1 MAVTARFVADF
12 SDFLSAARSAE
23 GALDKLSASAGLTAR
38 SVDKAA
44 KAFSGENLIASAIKA
59 TDAVTA
65 IGGASKLTEAEMAR
79 VNRTITD
86 AIEKM
91 KLLGIQPPADMLRLA
106 DATAVAS
113 KNTSTLTS
121 SSSNLTSSFA
131 ALSASVAT
139 AGASLYAASRIAM
152 DFVNAS
158 NAQETATMRLNAA
171 LQSQGDFTP
180 ALADQYANLASE
192 LEKTTGNADELLM
205 EMEALL
211 VQVGNVGP
219 TQMKA
224 ALVAASNLSAGLG
237 IDLTTATKA
246 VAKAFDGGGAAI
258 AKMLPSLK
266 DVIKEGATTEEV
278 LNRLNER
285 FGGQAQAQMNT
296 FSGKMKDV
304 ANTIDNTKESMG
316 DVIKSGLTPL
326 VNAFQALPQSVQT
339 GVVTLGLLITAAGT
353 VAAAVAAVGAAIAI
367 AAPLFGMS
375 AATLGVASLTALG
388 GAAASAAVAFGPLVI
403 AIGAV
408 WAAWKIGNTETVKNS
423 ISEWA
428 LSSDN
433 LTAKL
438 SRLVMGIDQM
448 TPAEARAATLAVAAA
463 EAAQQNASAVDVQS
477 DSHKRSGAA
486 FVSYAD
492 QLTLTRTQI
501 ANLTSEQKAQIK
513 AGNDLGQSNDEI
525 VKGMKA
531 LFPTIQLTEN
541 AVRLYTEGLKQSD
554 AASKK
559 TAEQQKQL
567 AEFIKK
573 QNDEWSALS
582 SSAFKATGEVSEAS
596 DRMAKYIIA
605 GAMLQKK
612 TQTELND
619 LVSKQTRGRVDY
631 QIEQVNRW
639 AYNELLALETV
650 GAATAAARKDLD
662 ALAKLKIDKIIE
674 DDALAQWIIFNNL
687 STDAKNKVTN
697 LGKAFSN
704 LGATIVGAF
713 QGGGDPFKAIGASLG
728 AGLGEDIGADIAGK
742 FTGKFG
748 KALGS
753 AMGPLGAMAGQLLGA
768 GMSKAMGWIKGL
780 FSDPM
785 KKEIEAANA
794 EMAKLKSA
802 MMEQGGSVEE
812 LEARYN
818 AMGLSIREAFGGQGL
833 QGVAALKAAQELFN
847 QRVDESKIKLDE
859 MKGKLSGLQ
868 TELKGL
874 IDKAYEMGYVFNEA
888 GMLTGFNFDKVAQV
902 AKEFGVDLAGLGT
915 AFQQAQLTAESQ
927 KVIDAFTLM
936 TMAGGSVGVV
946 LNGMKDEINKIV
958 IDSLQFGTTIPDNM
972 KPMIAQLIKQ
982 GDLTD
987 KNGDKIT
994 DMGNIKFG
1002 PKVVTQYEAINTQI
1016 ETVLTA
1022 MNDLISKID
1031 AMVSAI
1037 DAAMRPR
1044 TLVTT
1049 AVYVD
1054 PGPPP
1059 GFGSVD
1065 SGGNRNDRRGGD
1077 NADVSGDGFAT
1088 GTMGRFGRWFA
1099 NFGAGTKTTLHGNEA
1114 VVRAD
1119 QASAFAADMSG
1130 DGGGMASEIAGLRA
1144 DINSLLPRAIGRA
1157 VRDAM
1162 QMSGA
1167 MA

>member
-23 GALDKLSASAGLTAR
+23 GALGKLSASAGVTER

-44 KAFSGENLIASAIKA
+44 KAFGGESLIANAIKA
-59 TDAVTA
+59 TEAVTA
-65 IGGASKLTEAEMAR
+65 IGGASKLTDTEMAR

-86 AIEKM
+86 AIDKMTKLGIAIPPEISKIGKELESALKPSVFERMTGGLAQFGLSLGTVSAGALLAFGKGAINAADNIGDIAEKTGLSTTAVQQFQQAFEGAGISLETIATSAAKLSAKVAGGSDSTEAALTALGLSM
-91 KLLGIQPPADMLRLA
+91 VDLRTKSPEEAFKLVSTALAGVDDQGKKTLLATELLGKGMAASAGAFNKANIAAMEHADILGGDSVEAAGAFNDAQTHLTRSLQNALLSGIGPLLPALTMLA
-106 DATAVAS
+106 DLGGKVAGLLGGVLKFAVDGLVLSFNVMRQSVADSLVSLIEMIQKLPFAS
-113 KNTSTLTS
+113 KIPGAEKLGEAI
-121 SSSNLTSSFA
+121 SFLKDQSQSAGQAIA
-131 ALSASVAT
+131 AHLNPAMDKSASGTETLSA
-139 AGASLYAASRIAM
+139 RIG
-152 DFVNAS
+152 
-158 NAQETATMRLNAA
+158 E
-171 LQSQGDFTP
+171 
-180 ALADQYANLASE
+180 Y
-192 LEKTTGNADELLM
+192 K
-205 EMEALL
+205 
-211 VQVGNVGP
+211 
-219 TQMKA
+219 
-224 ALVAASNLSAGLG
+224 
-237 IDLTTATKA
+237 
-246 VAKAFDGGGAAI
+246 
-258 AKMLPSLK
+258 
-266 DVIKEGATTEEV
+266 
-278 LNRLNER
+278 
-285 FGGQAQAQMNT
+285 
-296 FSGKMKDV
+296 
-304 ANTIDNTKESMG
+304 DNTKE
-316 DVIKSGLTPL
+316 
-326 VNAFQALPQSVQT
+326 
-339 GVVTLGLLITAAGT
+339 
-353 VAAAVAAVGAAIAI
+353 
-367 AAPLFGMS
+367 
-375 AATLGVASLTALG
+375 
-388 GAAASAAVAFGPLVI
+388 ASAAVREHAKELENAEKAQKKFLASVT
-403 AIGAV
+403 
-408 WAAWKIGNTETVKNS
+408 NLNS
-423 ISEWA
+423 RFLPFKESIEDVGESLHNLPSVSFADFASESSKARIEAEKLAQSTSGVLATSIRQVSPA
-428 LSSDN
+428 L
-433 LTAKL
+433 
-438 SRLVMGIDQM
+438 
-448 TPAEARAATLAVAAA
+448 A
-463 EAAQQNASAVDVQS
+463 EAAQGAS
-477 DSHKRSGAA
+477 KFSGA
-486 FVSYAD
+486 V
-492 QLTLTRTQI
+492 
-501 ANLTSEQKAQIK
+501 
-513 AGNDLGQSNDEI
+513 AG
-525 VKGMKA
+525 
-531 LFPTIQLTEN
+531 
-541 AVRLYTEGLKQSD
+541 
-554 AASKK
+554 
-559 TAEQQKQL
+559 
-567 AEFIKK
+567 
-573 QNDEWSALS
+573 
-582 SSAFKATGEVSEAS
+582 
-596 DRMAKYIIA
+596 
-605 GAMLQKK
+605 
-612 TQTELND
+612 
-619 LVSKQTRGRVDY
+619 
-631 QIEQVNRW
+631 
-639 AYNELLALETV
+639 
-650 GAATAAARKDLD
+650 
-662 ALAKLKIDKIIE
+662 
-674 DDALAQWIIFNNL
+674 
-687 STDAKNKVTN
+687 
-697 LGKAFSN
+697 
-704 LGATIVGAF
+704 LGATIVSAF

-728 AGLGEDIGADIAGK
+728 SAFGEDIGAKAAKAIGGK
-742 FTGKFG
+742 LGSS
-748 KALGS
+748 LGS
-753 AMGPLGAMAGQLLGA
+753 AMGPLGGLLGGLLGA

-868 TELKGL
+868 TELTGL
-874 IDKAYEMGYVFNEA
+874 IGKANEMGFVFNQQGE
-888 GMLTGFNFDKVAQV
+888 LIGFNFDKVAQV
-902 AKEFGVDLAGLGT
+902 AKEFGVDLAGLGP

-1119 QASAFAADMSG
+1119 QASAFAADMGG

>member
-23 GALDKLSASAGLTAR
+23 GALGKLSASAGVTER

-44 KAFSGENLIASAIKA
+44 KAFSGESLIANAIKA
-59 TDAVTA
+59 TEAVTA
-65 IGGASKLTEAEMAR
+65 IGGASKLTDSEMAR

-86 AIEKM
+86 AIDKMTKLGIAIPPEISKIGKELESALKPSVFERMTGGLSQFGLSLGTVSAGALLAFGKGAINAADNIGDIAEKTGLSTTAVQQFQQAFEGAGISLETIAASASKLSAKVAGGSDSTEAALTALGLSM
-91 KLLGIQPPADMLRLA
+91 VDLRTKSPEEAFKLVSTALAGVDDQGKKTLLATELLG
-106 DATAVAS
+106 
-113 KNTSTLTS
+113 K
-121 SSSNLTSSFA
+121 
-131 ALSASVAT
+131 
-139 AGASLYAASRIAM
+139 G
-152 DFVNAS
+152 
-158 NAQETATMRLNAA
+158 
-171 LQSQGDFTP
+171 
-180 ALADQYANLASE
+180 
-192 LEKTTGNADELLM
+192 
-205 EMEALL
+205 
-211 VQVGNVGP
+211 
-219 TQMKA
+219 
-224 ALVAASNLSAGLG
+224 VAASAGAFNKANIAVMDHADILG
-237 IDLTTATKA
+237 GDSVEAAGAFNDAQTQLTRSLQNALLAGIGPLLPALTMMADFAGKLAGVLGGALKFSVEGLVLLFNVWRQT
-246 VAKAFDGGGAAI
+246 VADAYISILQMLQKLPFAEKVVGVEKFGAAI
-258 AKMLPSLK
+258 AFLK
-266 DVIKEGATTEEV
+266 DQSQSAGQAIAAHLNPAMDKSASGAETLSGRIGEYEGATKKATAANEE
-278 LNRLNER
+278 LDPTIERLTKSFTDQIAKHEQLKQSLDKVAATPDWFR
-285 FGGQAQAQMNT
+285 LQKASLVEGQPIM
-296 FSGKMKDV
+296 SR
-304 ANTIDNTKESMG
+304 TI
-316 DVIKSGLTPL
+316 
-326 VNAFQALPQSVQT
+326 QQT
-339 GVVTLGLLITAAGT
+339 GEM
-353 VAAAVAAVGAAIAI
+353 AAAAQK
-367 AAPLFGMS
+367 
-375 AATLGVASLTALG
+375 
-388 GAAASAAVAFGPLVI
+388 AAAS
-403 AIGAV
+403 IGSFLAP
-408 WAAWKIGNTETVKNS
+408 S
-423 ISEWA
+423 IRQVSPA
-428 LSSDN
+428 L
-433 LTAKL
+433 
-438 SRLVMGIDQM
+438 
-448 TPAEARAATLAVAAA
+448 A
-463 EAAQQNASAVDVQS
+463 EAAQGAS
-477 DSHKRSGAA
+477 KFSGA
-486 FVSYAD
+486 V
-492 QLTLTRTQI
+492 
-501 ANLTSEQKAQIK
+501 
-513 AGNDLGQSNDEI
+513 AG
-525 VKGMKA
+525 
-531 LFPTIQLTEN
+531 
-541 AVRLYTEGLKQSD
+541 
-554 AASKK
+554 
-559 TAEQQKQL
+559 
-567 AEFIKK
+567 
-573 QNDEWSALS
+573 
-582 SSAFKATGEVSEAS
+582 
-596 DRMAKYIIA
+596 
-605 GAMLQKK
+605 
-612 TQTELND
+612 
-619 LVSKQTRGRVDY
+619 
-631 QIEQVNRW
+631 
-639 AYNELLALETV
+639 
-650 GAATAAARKDLD
+650 
-662 ALAKLKIDKIIE
+662 
-674 DDALAQWIIFNNL
+674 
-687 STDAKNKVTN
+687 
-697 LGKAFSN
+697 

-713 QGGGDPFKAIGASLG
+713 QGGGNPFKAVGASLG
-728 AGLGEDIGADIAGK
+728 AGLGEDLGADIAKK
-742 FTGKFG
+742 FTGKLG
-748 KALGS
+748 SALGS

-794 EMAKLKSA
+794 EIAKLKSA

-812 LEARYN
+812 LELRYN

-958 IDSLQFGTTIPDNM
+958 IDSLQFGTTIPENM
-972 KPMIAQLIKQ
+972 KPMIDQLIKQ

-987 KNGDKIT
+987 KNGKKIT
-994 DMGNIKFG
+994 DMSNLKFG
-1002 PKVVTQYEAINTQI
+1002 APVATEYEKINGQIKIVVD
-1016 ETVLTA
+1016 A
-1022 MNDLISKID
+1022 MAELISKID
-1031 AMVSAI
+1031 AMVAAI

-1088 GTMGRFGRWFA
+1088 GTMGKFGRWFA

-1119 QASAFAADMSG
+1119 QAAAFASDMGG

>member
-23 GALDKLSASAGLTAR
+23 GALGKLSASAGVTER

-44 KAFSGENLIASAIKA
+44 KAFSGESLIANAIKA
-59 TDAVTA
+59 TEAVTA
-65 IGGASKLTEAEMAR
+65 IGGASKLTDTEMAR

-86 AIEKM
+86 AIDKMTKLGIAIPPEISKIGKELESALKPSVFERMTGGLSQFGLSLGTVSAGALLAFGKGAINAADNIGDIAEKTGLSTTAVQQFQQAFEGAGISLETIASSASKLSAKVAGGSDSTEAALTALGLSM
-91 KLLGIQPPADMLRLA
+91 VDLRTKSPEEAFKLVSTALAGVDDQGKKTLLATELLG
-106 DATAVAS
+106 
-113 KNTSTLTS
+113 K
-121 SSSNLTSSFA
+121 
-131 ALSASVAT
+131 
-139 AGASLYAASRIAM
+139 G
-152 DFVNAS
+152 
-158 NAQETATMRLNAA
+158 
-171 LQSQGDFTP
+171 
-180 ALADQYANLASE
+180 
-192 LEKTTGNADELLM
+192 
-205 EMEALL
+205 
-211 VQVGNVGP
+211 
-219 TQMKA
+219 
-224 ALVAASNLSAGLG
+224 VAASAGAFNKANIAVMDHADILG
-237 IDLTTATKA
+237 GDSVEAAGAFNDAQTQLTRSLQNALLAGIGPLLPALTMMADFAGKLAGVLGGALKFSVEGLVLLFNVWRQT
-246 VAKAFDGGGAAI
+246 VADAYISILQMLQKLPFAEKVVGVEKFGAAI
-258 AKMLPSLK
+258 AFLK
-266 DVIKEGATTEEV
+266 DQSQSAGQAIAAHLNPAMDKSASGAETLSGRIGEYEGATKKATAANEE
-278 LNRLNER
+278 LDPTIERLTKSFTDQIAKHEQLKQSLDKVAATPDWFR
-285 FGGQAQAQMNT
+285 LQKASLVEGQPIM
-296 FSGKMKDV
+296 SR
-304 ANTIDNTKESMG
+304 TI
-316 DVIKSGLTPL
+316 
-326 VNAFQALPQSVQT
+326 QQT
-339 GVVTLGLLITAAGT
+339 GEM
-353 VAAAVAAVGAAIAI
+353 AAAAQK
-367 AAPLFGMS
+367 
-375 AATLGVASLTALG
+375 
-388 GAAASAAVAFGPLVI
+388 AAAS
-403 AIGAV
+403 IGSFLAP
-408 WAAWKIGNTETVKNS
+408 S
-423 ISEWA
+423 IRQVSPA
-428 LSSDN
+428 L
-433 LTAKL
+433 
-438 SRLVMGIDQM
+438 
-448 TPAEARAATLAVAAA
+448 A
-463 EAAQQNASAVDVQS
+463 EAAQGAS
-477 DSHKRSGAA
+477 KFSGA
-486 FVSYAD
+486 V
-492 QLTLTRTQI
+492 
-501 ANLTSEQKAQIK
+501 
-513 AGNDLGQSNDEI
+513 AG
-525 VKGMKA
+525 
-531 LFPTIQLTEN
+531 
-541 AVRLYTEGLKQSD
+541 
-554 AASKK
+554 
-559 TAEQQKQL
+559 
-567 AEFIKK
+567 
-573 QNDEWSALS
+573 
-582 SSAFKATGEVSEAS
+582 
-596 DRMAKYIIA
+596 
-605 GAMLQKK
+605 
-612 TQTELND
+612 
-619 LVSKQTRGRVDY
+619 
-631 QIEQVNRW
+631 
-639 AYNELLALETV
+639 
-650 GAATAAARKDLD
+650 
-662 ALAKLKIDKIIE
+662 
-674 DDALAQWIIFNNL
+674 
-687 STDAKNKVTN
+687 
-697 LGKAFSN
+697 

-713 QGGGDPFKAIGASLG
+713 QGGGNPFKAVGASLG
-728 AGLGEDIGADIAGK
+728 AGLGEDLGADIAKK
-742 FTGKFG
+742 FTGKLG
-748 KALGS
+748 SALGS

-794 EMAKLKSA
+794 EIAKLKSA

-812 LEARYN
+812 LELRYN

-958 IDSLQFGTTIPDNM
+958 IDSLQFGTTIPENM
-972 KPMIAQLIKQ
+972 KPMIDQLIKQ

-987 KNGDKIT
+987 KNGKKIT
-994 DMGNIKFG
+994 DMSNLKFG
-1002 PKVVTQYEAINTQI
+1002 APVATEYEKINGQIKIVVD
-1016 ETVLTA
+1016 A
-1022 MNDLISKID
+1022 MAELISKID
-1031 AMVSAI
+1031 AMVAAI

-1088 GTMGRFGRWFA
+1088 GTMGKFGRWFA

-1119 QASAFAADMSG
+1119 QAAAFASDMGG